1 MSPVATTTPPG
12 TVAAILEAV
21 VRMRHA
27 YELPNIAINYRLT
40 LEELQTLLAGYGY
53 PDKAVMAQRRGEIL
67 RDLNHGGETAPED
80 PTPAPAPVAPSS
92 AESDTPAAGRLAT
105 IDVTRLHPDPTNP
118 RDTLTDI
125 EDLADSI
132 KEVGLLQP
140 IVARTDGT
148 RLIVVAGHR
157 RLAALKHLRWA
168 TAPVIVVPSMRPD
181 HVLAAM
187 LIENNQRADLDPI
200 EEATAYRRLIDGGLT
215 QQEVAKRVGRSV
227 STVLNRLAL
236 LDLPAEEQDEIRAG
250 VMPVSHVLD
259 RARHQR
265 QQARL
270 RAKGR
275 PVGRPPGVKTKPYFG
290 EDHPLAQTVRHMCS
304 HRGRP
309 KIGKVGCGHC
319 WEQAIRDDAHGTT
332 HQPDELVQA

>member
-53 PDKAVMAQRRGEIL
+53 PDKAAMAHRRGEIL
-67 RDLNHGGETAPED
+67 RDLNHGGET
-80 PTPAPAPVAPSS
+80 TPAPAPDAPAS
-92 AESDTPAAGRLAT
+92 ADPDTPAAGRLTT

-215 QQEVAKRVGRSV
+215 QQEAAKRVGRSV

-236 LDLPAEEQDEIRAG
+236 LDLPTEEQDEIRAG

-275 PVGRPPGVKTKPYFG
+275 PVGRP
-290 EDHPLAQTVRHMCS
+290 
-304 HRGRP
+304 

-319 WEQAIRDDAHGTT
+319 WEQAIRNDTHGTT
-332 HQPDELVQA
+332 HHDAQAQA